1 MSPPLLPDGSEAWF
15 VRRKTRGGWKVQ
27 PCSIQ
32 GWTVTIAF
40 VVVNIL
46 FAAALGFFEV
56 GDSPPLMVG
65 AITFFVVAAILF
77 MTFTFRMSVREP

>member
-1 MSPPLLPDGSEAWF
+1 MSPPQLPDGGDAWF

-32 GWTVTIAF
+32 GWAATIAF
-40 VVVNIL
+40 VLVNLL
-46 FAAALGFFEV
+46 FAAALGIFAV
-56 GDSPPLMVG
+56 GDSPPLVIG
-65 AITFFVVAAILF
+65 AVTFFVVGAILF